1 MPVNAYGNMLTVLTS
16 ESLREVP
23 AEEAAQLAKE
33 RGLAWVE
40 TSAKDKNVNIVFEM
54 CLKEI
59 EKSLHPE
66 EAAAAAAAAAN
77 AANGS
82 ANGAKDADKCIVM

>member
-1 MPVNAYGNMLTVLTS
+1 MLMTLTS

-23 AEEAAQLAKE
+23 AEEAAQLAKD

-59 EKSLHPE
+59 EKAMYPE

-77 AANGS
+77 ATNGS
-82 ANGAKDADKCIVM
+82 AIGAKDGDKCIVM

>member
-1 MPVNAYGNMLTVLTS
+1 LPVNAYGSKLTPLTS

-23 AEEAAQLAKE
+23 AEEAEKLAKD

-59 EKSLHPE
+59 EKAMHPE

-82 ANGAKDADKCIVM
+82 ANGAKEDKCIVM

>member
-1 MPVNAYGNMLTVLTS
+1 MGQPTCLYPCTS

-40 TSAKDKNVNIVFEM
+40 TSAKDKNVNVVFEM
-54 CLKEI
+54 CLEEI
-59 EKSLHPE
+59 EKAMHPE
-66 EAAAAAAAAAN
+66 EVVAAAAAAN
-77 AANGS
+77 AKGS
-82 ANGAKDADKCIVM
+82 AAANDKDKCIVV